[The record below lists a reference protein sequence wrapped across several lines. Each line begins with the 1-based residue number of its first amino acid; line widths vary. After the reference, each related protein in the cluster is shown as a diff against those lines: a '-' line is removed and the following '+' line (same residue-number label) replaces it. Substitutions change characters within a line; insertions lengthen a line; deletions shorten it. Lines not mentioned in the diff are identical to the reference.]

1 MISNFFNSNQNKNA
15 IKTIISED
23 FYKEQKINIGN
34 NHDIIISETM
44 QFVESQ
50 VSKTPPRGMDNNE
63 YLYLMNKKV
72 YDIAYPVI
80 KELVQTNAKGLG
92 QEKSKVQKVDR
103 KTVNNQQQQNINND
117 KKKTDK

>member
-23 FYKEQKINIGN
+23 FYKENKINIGN
-34 NHDIIISETM
+34 NHDIIINETM

-80 KELVQTNAKGLG
+80 KEIVQV
-92 QEKSKVQKVDR
+92 QSKVQKNEN
-103 KTVNNQQQQNINND
+103 KLEQANKIA
-117 KKKTDK
+117 